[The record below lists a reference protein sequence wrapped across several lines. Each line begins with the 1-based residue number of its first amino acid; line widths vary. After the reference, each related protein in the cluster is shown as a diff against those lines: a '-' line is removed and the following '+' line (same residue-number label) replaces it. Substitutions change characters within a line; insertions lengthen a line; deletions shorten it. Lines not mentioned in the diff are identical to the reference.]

1 MSYLGYELAAELE
14 PRLRLPAGNAPV
26 AVAIRCPAAAIYD
39 HLTREITLVAEH
51 GREDL
56 LDDIEADL
64 HVPPPTPEP
73 GGWIAE
79 FAEDDPAEFLSAVR
93 TAIGHIG
100 RGDIYQANLSRRW
113 AARVPLDIDYGEIYR
128 RLRGANP
135 GPFAGM
141 LALAGLQVLSTSPER
156 LVEARGGWVQTR
168 PIAGTRPRQADD
180 LAAVAALMD
189 SAKERAEHVM
199 LIDLERNDLGRVCCP
214 GTVAVSEYCV
224 VESYAHVH
232 HLVSNVRGR
241 LRPDI
246 TPGGIIRA
254 VFPGGTITVG
264 PLKFRCMQLIAE
276 IEGAARCAYTGSM
289 GYLNRDGSLD
299 LNILIRTASVADG
312 ILEIRAGAGRS
323 SRIPIRNASSRRPG
337 PRRAACCAACNRLN
351 NTAESARAAGG
362 VLAQIDEHLIDVA
375 PAPALAGLNSSIIGW
390 CVAWKCLV
398 ACLPSTGRSSRHV
411 RRTAAPADEPR
422 LSPVFKQ
429 SSQPLALG
437 VTCWIEAK
445 CRQVSV
451 IVGISLNG
459 LRRMRLLPPDR
470 RQSTLCRC

>member
-1 MSYLGYELAAELE
+1 MSTSCARPLHLSEKPDFSRWQAAHPLRYPAFLESATTSGQLGRYDVLLRADQGLLTLAHDGRLSGNHADAGGFIAALDAWWKAERIAREDSKLPFHGGWCLYLGYELAAELE

-254 VFPGGTITVG
+254 VFPGGTITG
-264 PLKFRCMQLIAE
+264 CPKFRCMQLIAE

-312 ILEIRAGAGRS
+312 ILEIRAGAGIVADSNPLQELAETRAKAEGLL
-323 SRIPIRNASSRRPG
+323 RALDARR
-337 PRRAACCAACNRLN
+337 
-351 NTAESARAAGG
+351 
-362 VLAQIDEHLIDVA
+362 
-375 PAPALAGLNSSIIGW
+375 
-390 CVAWKCLV
+390 
-398 ACLPSTGRSSRHV
+398 
-411 RRTAAPADEPR
+411 
-422 LSPVFKQ
+422 
-429 SSQPLALG
+429 
-437 VTCWIEAK
+437 
-445 CRQVSV
+445 
-451 IVGISLNG
+451 
-459 LRRMRLLPPDR
+459 
-470 RQSTLCRC
+470 